1 MTREEFINASREFIE
16 NKDYYIIDKCVAFQ
30 NNVIQVVK
38 NLPNADEFAFGIT
51 FMEQIIIF
59 RQVPK
64 NYEYQIDNF

>member
-1 MTREEFINASREFIE
+1 MTKEEFINASRKFIE

-51 FMEQIIIF
+51 FMEQIITF
-59 RQVPK
+59 RKAPK
-64 NYEYQIDNF
+64 NYKELLESF

>member
-1 MTREEFINASREFIE
+1 MTKEMFKQLSREFIE
-16 NKDYYIIDKCVAFQ
+16 NKDYLVIDKCVDFN

-51 FMEQIIIF
+51 FMEQISTF

-64 NYEYQIDNF
+64 DYEYQIDNF